1 LHDGFVYAD
10 IRAPRLTADRASRSF
25 EFAERLPETDRINDK
40 AENEGKRNHFISG
53 QGVIFKGEGERG
65 VDPTAKSIETA
76 LPADA

>member
-40 AENEGKRNHFISG
+40 AENESKRNHFISG
-53 QGVIFKGEGERG
+53 
-65 VDPTAKSIETA
+65 
-76 LPADA
+76 